1 MNGETLGATDFRT
14 GMAQSLLHE
23 IAGRLTL
30 LAETGEVSAID
41 LRSLPMTPADR
52 SELEDRLGR
61 GEIEALLTVAGTS
74 EVWETQYAGVW
85 WIRHLGAGNKVAAEY
100 IEVAPTPQ
108 IFASHHDDV
117 AASAVRLKDSL
128 AELVPKAVSEDI
140 KHG

>member
-1 MNGETLGATDFRT
+1 MNGETRGAIDFRT
-14 GMAQSLLHE
+14 GMAQSVLHE
-23 IAGRLTL
+23 IAGRLAL

-85 WIRHLGAGNKVAAEY
+85 WIRHLGAENKVAAEH
-100 IEVAPTPQ
+100 IEVTSTPQ
-108 IFASHHDDV
+108 ILASHRNDV
-117 AASAVRLKDSL
+117 AASALRLRDSL
-128 AELVPKAVSEDI
+128 AEHASRAGSEDI
-140 KHG
+140 RHG

>member
-1 MNGETLGATDFRT
+1 MNDANLGATAFRT

-30 LAETGEVSAID
+30 LAETGEASAID

-74 EVWETQYAGVW
+74 EVWETKYAGVW
-85 WIRHLGAGNKVAAEY
+85 WIRHFGARDEVAAEH
-100 IEVAPTPQ
+100 IEVTPTPQ
-108 IFASHHDDV
+108 ILASHHDDV
-117 AASAVRLKDSL
+117 AASAVRLRDSL
-128 AELVPKAVSEDI
+128 AEHAPKAGSEDI